1 MLNQAQIIG
10 HLGRD
15 PEVRTTQGGDT
26 IANFSVAT
34 TERWRDRASGEQREA
49 TEWHRITAYQKLAEV
64 CGKFLRKG
72 SKVFVQGKLVT
83 RKWTDRDGVERY
95 ITEIRAQDMKMLDGK
110 PDQPPGDQQ
119 QQQQQSSD
127 KPASG
132 QGWGDD
138 LNDEIP
144 F

>member
-34 TERWRDRASGEQREA
+34 TERWRDRASGEMREA

-83 RKWTDRDGVERY
+83 RKWTDREGVERY
-95 ITEIRAQDMKMLDGK
+95 VTEIRAQDMKMLDGK
-110 PDQPPGDQQ
+110 PDQPIGDQQ
-119 QQQQQSSD
+119 QQAAD
-127 KPASG
+127 KPAGG
-132 QGWGDD
+132 QGWGAD
-138 LNDEIP
+138 LDDEIP

>member
-64 CGKFLRKG
+64 CGKFLRNG

-119 QQQQQSSD
+119 QQQQSSD
-127 KPASG
+127 KPATG

>member
-49 TEWHRITAYQKLAEV
+49 TEWHRITAYQKLADV

-119 QQQQQSSD
+119 QQQQSSD
-127 KPASG
+127 KPATG

>member
-119 QQQQQSSD
+119 QQQQSSD
-127 KPASG
+127 KPATG